1 MAIHICFTAISRVYT
16 DGDMNNLQK
25 VLAKIPSA
33 LSSMPSIFIFIF
45 LFVYL
50 FVFGAVGLF
59 YKSLE
64 PSANV
69 QLVFGNYTNVLSAL
83 GAALAAGAGTRHA
96 KHLKELN
103 DKHDQLTESVADL
116 HRKIDRLSE

>member
-1 MAIHICFTAISRVYT
+1 
-16 DGDMNNLQK
+16 MNNLQK
-25 VLAKIPSA
+25 LLAKIPAA

-45 LFVYL
+45 LFMYL
-50 FVFGAVGLF
+50 FIFGAVGLF
-59 YKSLE
+59 YKSIE

-83 GAALAAGAGTRHA
+83 GAALAAGAGSVHA

-103 DKHDQLTESVADL
+103 KRHDDLKASVDDL
-116 HRKIDRLSE
+116 HRKLDKLGK